1 MLNFVKFAVR
11 LVDYCYLGTLNTLM
25 HDLRDFYHSLES

>member
-1 MLNFVKFAVR
+1 MLNYVKFAVR

-25 HDLRDFYHSLES
+25 RDLRDFYHSLES